1 MPMPVTQDA
10 AIPQGVQDPGIH
22 HEPRRLRMASK
33 TVLIDAESTQYPRR
47 PQDAER
53 ITTKVDSAHGITTAT
68 PRRAPGDRAGRMA
81 SLGHDATA
89 RLTHWIASYSVVLLR
104 LSLGGVFLWFGLLKF
119 FPNLSPAEALAT
131 RTLDMLTL
139 GYLAPQLAMP
149 LLALWETVIGL
160 GLLLGVCPSLTL
172 ALLFLHMG
180 GTLTPLFLFP
190 NEVFAHIPYAP
201 TFEAQYILKNL
212 VLISAGCVL
221 GASRRGAHPGFH
233 QGTRQQPNM

>member
-1 MPMPVTQDA
+1 MPMPVTHDA
-10 AIPQGVQDPGIH
+10 ALPQGVQDPGIH
-22 HEPRRLRMASK
+22 HEPRRLRMAST
-33 TVLIDAESTQYPRR
+33 TVLIDAESPQYPRR

-53 ITTKVDSAHGITTAT
+53 ITTKVDSAHGLTTAT
-68 PRRAPGDRAGRMA
+68 PRRAPGDRAGRLA

-104 LSLGGVFLWFGLLKF
+104 LSLGGIFFWFGLLKF
-119 FPNLSPAEALAT
+119 FPALSPAEALAT

-160 GLLLGVCPSLTL
+160 GLLLGLCPSLTL

-190 NEVFAHIPYAP
+190 HEVFAHIPYAP

-212 VLISAGCVL
+212 VLISAGCVI
-221 GASRRGAHPGFH
+221 GASRLGGHK
-233 QGTRQQPNM
+233 

>member
-53 ITTKVDSAHGITTAT
+53 ITTAT
-68 PRRAPGDRAGRMA
+68 PRRAPGDRVVRMA
-81 SLGHDATA
+81 SLGHDATE
-89 RLTHWIASYSVVLLR
+89 RLTRWIASYSVVLLR

-131 RTLDMLTL
+131 RTLDTLTL
-139 GYLAPQLAMP
+139 GYL
-149 LLALWETVIGL
+149 
-160 GLLLGVCPSLTL
+160 
-172 ALLFLHMG
+172 
-180 GTLTPLFLFP
+180 
-190 NEVFAHIPYAP
+190 
-201 TFEAQYILKNL
+201 
-212 VLISAGCVL
+212 
-221 GASRRGAHPGFH
+221 
-233 QGTRQQPNM
+233 